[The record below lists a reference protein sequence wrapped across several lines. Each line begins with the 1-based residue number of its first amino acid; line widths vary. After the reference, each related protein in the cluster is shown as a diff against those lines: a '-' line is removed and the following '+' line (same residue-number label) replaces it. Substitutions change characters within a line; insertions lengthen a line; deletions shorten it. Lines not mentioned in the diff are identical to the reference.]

1 MSWSP
6 SAPTPSKRHAA
17 TSSSC
22 TVPIPNLRGLGAQIG
37 LAAGLPLLGALA
49 IAGVGIVGLRDV
61 EHRVN
66 LVVTQSKAKSDLVA
80 EMRLG
85 IVARAD
91 TVRNIALTDE
101 IDAMKPDMQRIVA
114 LAARH
119 EGLRKELEAIATSA
133 EESTLLREAA
143 AAEARALPLFK
154 EAQAM
159 AQLMQLEAAAKV
171 LSGKLAPVQ
180 RDWLKALD
188 GLAARSAAEAQQAAV
203 EAHAASRRA
212 GVLMLGTLALAL
224 AASVLSTLWIARR
237 NRRRLAVAVQ
247 AAEAI
252 AAGDLTVRVDAG
264 GGDEV
269 ARVLASVGHMQER
282 LRDTILRIREGVQS
296 VASASSEIAA
306 GNANLSARTEQQASS
321 LQQTA
326 ASIEQMTGSVGHS
339 AESARQAKE
348 LAGNA
353 SAVAQQGGRAVGD
366 AVATMEE
373 IRASSGRMA
382 DIIGV
387 IDGIAF
393 QTNILALNAAVEAAS
408 AGEQG
413 RGFAVVASEVRSLAQ
428 RSAQAAKE
436 IKALIDASVQ
446 KVATGSDL
454 VGAAGTTMTDILS
467 QVQRVD
473 QLVNE
478 ISASATEQ
486 SSGIGQVN
494 AAVSQIDHMTQQNA
508 ALVEQSAAAA
518 ESLRSLA
525 EQLAQ
530 TVAVFR
536 TEPALQPG

>member
-1 MSWSP
+1 
-6 SAPTPSKRHAA
+6 
-17 TSSSC
+17 
-22 TVPIPNLRGLGAQIG
+22 VPIPNLRGLGAQIG

-188 GLAARSAAEAQQAAV
+188 GLAARSAAEAHQAAV

-393 QTNILALNAAVEAAS
+393 QTNILALNAAVEAAR